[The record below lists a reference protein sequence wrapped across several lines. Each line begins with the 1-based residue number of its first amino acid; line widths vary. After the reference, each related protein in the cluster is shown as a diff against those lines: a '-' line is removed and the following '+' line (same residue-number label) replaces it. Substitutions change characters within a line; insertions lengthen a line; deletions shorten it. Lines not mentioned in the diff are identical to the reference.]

1 MGDTVVRITGQEATM
16 DAVVATAAVAY
27 TTSSTEVRG
36 TAVDTT
42 AYPGKRLFVIFN
54 HAADATSTGVTL
66 TVLESASSGGT
77 YTAATKTGTVAASTS
92 ARTTVVQVARNKAK
106 PFVKSSMT
114 PAGGS
119 GVISATY
126 LFMR

>member
-1 MGDTVVRITGQEATM
+1 MGDTVRIQGQEATM

-77 YTAATKTGTVAASTS
+77 YSAATKTGTVAASNS
-92 ARTTVVQVARNKAK
+92 ARSTVVQVKRNPAK
-106 PFVKSSMT
+106 PFVKSSIT

>member
-1 MGDTVVRITGQEATM
+1 MGDTIRVQGAQADI
-16 DAVVATAAVAY
+16 DAVIATAPVAY
-27 TTSSTEVRG
+27 TTSSAEVLG

-42 AYPGKRLFVIFN
+42 AYPGKRLFVVFA

-66 TVLESASSGGT
+66 TVKQSATSNGSF
-77 YTAATKTGTVAASTS
+77 TAATKTGTVAASTS
-92 ARTTVVQVARNKAK
+92 ARTTVVQVQRDPTK
-106 PFVKSSMT
+106 PWIKTSIT

-119 GVISATY
+119 GVISATL

>member
-1 MGDTVVRITGQEATM
+1 MGDTIRIQGAEADI

-27 TTSSTEVRG
+27 TTSSSEVLG
-36 TAVDTT
+36 TAVDTRL
-42 AYPGKRLFVIFN
+42 YPGKRLFVVFN

-66 TVLESASSGGT
+66 NVKESATSGGS
-77 YTAATKTGTVAASTS
+77 YAAATFTGTVAASNS
-92 ARTTVVQVARNKAK
+92 ARTTVVQVKKNPAK
-106 PFVKSSMT
+106 PFVKTSIT

-119 GVISATY
+119 GVISSTL

>member
-1 MGDTVVRITGQEATM
+1 MGDTIRITGAEADI

-27 TTSSTEVRG
+27 TSSSAEVLG
-36 TAVDTT
+36 TAIDTT
-42 AYPGKRLFVIFN
+42 AYPGKRIFVVFN

-66 TVLESASSGGT
+66 TVKESATSGGS
-77 YTAATKTGTVAASTS
+77 YSAATKTGTVAASNS

-106 PFVKSSMT
+106 PFIKTSMT

-119 GVISATY
+119 GVISASV

>member
-1 MGDTVVRITGQEATM
+1 MGDTIRVTGAEADI
-16 DAVVATAAVAY
+16 DAVIATAAVAY
-27 TTSSTEVRG
+27 TTSSSEVLG

-42 AYPGKRLFVIFN
+42 LYPGKRLFVVFN

-66 TVLESASSGGT
+66 TVKESDVSGGS
-77 YTAATKTGTVAASTS
+77 YTAATKTGTVAASNS
-92 ARTTVVQVARNKAK
+92 ARTTIVQVKRNKAK
-106 PFVKSSMT
+106 PWIKTSIT

-119 GVISATY
+119 GVISATL

>member
-1 MGDTVVRITGQEATM
+1 MGDTIRITGAEA
-16 DAVVATAAVAY
+16 DIDCVQATAAVAY

-42 AYPGKRLFVIFN
+42 AYPGKRLFVVFN
-54 HAADATSTGVTL
+54 HAADATSTAVTL
-66 TVLESASSGGT
+66 TVKESDVSGGS
-77 YTAATKTGTVAASTS
+77 YTAATKTGTVAASNS
-92 ARTTVVQVARNKAK
+92 ARTTIVQVKRNKAK
-106 PFVKSSMT
+106 PWIKTSIT

-119 GVISATY
+119 GVISATL

>member
-1 MGDTVVRITGQEATM
+1 MGDTIRVQGAEADI

-27 TTSSTEVRG
+27 TSSSAEILG

-42 AYPGKRLFVIFN
+42 AYPGKRIFVVFN

-66 TVLESASSGGT
+66 TVKCSATSGGS
-77 YTAATKTGTVAASTS
+77 YSAATKRGTVAASTS
-92 ARTTVVQVARNKAK
+92 ARTTIVQVKRDPTK
-106 PFVKSSMT
+106 PFIKTSIT

-119 GVISATY
+119 GVVSASL

>member
-1 MGDTVVRITGQEATM
+1 MGETIRVTGAEADI

-27 TTSSTEVRG
+27 TSSSAEVLG
-36 TAVDTT
+36 TAIDTT
-42 AYPGKRLFVIFN
+42 SYPGKRIFVVFN

-66 TVLESASSGGT
+66 TVKESASSGGS

-92 ARTTVVQVARNKAK
+92 ARTTIVQVKRNKAM
-106 PFVKSSMT
+106 PFIKTSMT

-119 GVISATY
+119 GVISATV

>member
-1 MGDTVVRITGQEATM
+1 MGDTIRIQGAEADI

-27 TTSSTEVRG
+27 STSSSEVLG
-36 TAVDTT
+36 TAIDTT
-42 AYPGKRLFVIFN
+42 AYPGKRIFVVFN

-66 TVLESASSGGT
+66 TVKESATSGGS
-77 YTAATKTGTVAASTS
+77 YSAATKTGTVAASNS
-92 ARTTVVQVARNKAK
+92 ARTTIVQVARNKAK
-106 PFVKSSMT
+106 PFIKTSMT

-119 GVISATY
+119 GVISATV

>member
-1 MGDTVVRITGQEATM
+1 MGDTIRVTGAQADI
-16 DAVVATAAVAY
+16 DAVIATAAVAY
-27 TTSSTEVRG
+27 TSSSAEVLG

-42 AYPGKRLFVIFN
+42 LYPGKRLFVVFN

-66 TVLESASSGGT
+66 TVKESDVSGGS
-77 YTAATKTGTVAASTS
+77 YTSATKAGTVAASNS
-92 ARTTVVQVARNKAK
+92 ARVTVVQVTRNKAK
-106 PFVKSSMT
+106 PWIKTSIT

-119 GVISATY
+119 GVISATL

>member
-1 MGDTVVRITGQEATM
+1 MGDTIRVTGAEA
-16 DAVVATAAVAY
+16 DIDCVQATAAVAY
-27 TTSSTEVRG
+27 TTSSTPVLG

-42 AYPGKRLFVIFN
+42 AYPGKRLFIVFN

-66 TVLESASSGGT
+66 TVLESDASGGS

-92 ARTTVVQVARNKAK
+92 ARSTVVQVKRNKAK
-106 PFVKSSMT
+106 PFVKSSIT

>member
-1 MGDTVVRITGQEATM
+1 MGDTIRVQGAEADI

-27 TTSSTEVRG
+27 TTSSAEVLG
-36 TAVDTT
+36 TAVDSTL
-42 AYPGKRLFVIFN
+42 YPGKRIFAVFN

-66 TVLESASSGGT
+66 TVKNSASSGGS
-77 YTAATKTGTVAASTS
+77 YSAATKTGTVAASNS
-92 ARTTVVQVARNKAK
+92 ARVTVVQVKRDPSK
-106 PFVKSSMT
+106 PFIKTSIT

-119 GVISATY
+119 GVISATL

>member
-1 MGDTVVRITGQEATM
+1 MGDTIRVQGAQADI

-27 TTSSTEVRG
+27 STSSAEVLG
-36 TAVDTT
+36 TAVDSTV
-42 AYPGKRLFVIFN
+42 YPGKRIFAVFN

-66 TVLESASSGGT
+66 TVKESDASGGS
-77 YTAATKTGTVAASTS
+77 YTAATKPWIKT
-92 ARTTVVQVARNKAK
+92 
-106 PFVKSSMT
+106 SMT

-119 GVISATY
+119 GVISATL

>member
-1 MGDTVVRITGQEATM
+1 MGDTIRVTGAEADI

-36 TAVDTT
+36 TAVDRT
-42 AYPGKRLFVIFN
+42 AYPGKRLFIVFN

-77 YTAATKTGTVAASTS
+77 YSAATKTGTVAASNS
-92 ARTTVVQVARNKAK
+92 ARTTVVQVALNKAK
-106 PFVKSSMT
+106 PFVKSSIT

-119 GVISATY
+119 GVIAATY